1 MRETRRGAMFGLLA
15 AASFGVGAPL
25 AKLLGTRVPPLML
38 AGLLYG
44 GAGLALSLVGAL
56 ESLGRMATGR
66 APRGEAPLGRRDLP
80 ALGAV
85 TVLGGMVGPWLMLF
99 GLARV
104 SATAGALLLN
114 LEGPLTAL
122 CAVALLGEHLGR
134 RGWMATAPVFA
145 GAALLAIGG
154 GAVGRVTPI
163 GAAAL
168 AGACLAWAIDNNLTQ
183 RLALRDPRAVVRTK
197 TLGAGTALL
206 VLARAFGEHLPA
218 ARLLGAA
225 LSLGAVSY
233 GASVLLDAYA
243 LRLLGAAREAAYFAM
258 APFVGALVGAA
269 VFREPVSWAELGAG
283 ALMLGGVSALL
294 RERHAHPH
302 THAPIEHEHAHVH
315 DLHHTHVHTDAA
327 GPPGQAGQIEGAH
340 THLHRHEAITHDH
353 PHTSDAHHR
362 HRH

>member
-1 MRETRRGAMFGLLA
+1 MAAMGDTRRGALFGLLA

-25 AKLLGTRVPPLML
+25 AKLLGTRIPPLML

-44 GAGLALSLVGAL
+44 GAGLALSLVGIL
-56 ESLGRMATGR
+56 ESLGRKASGR
-66 APRGEAPLGRRDLP
+66 EPRREAPLGLGDLP
-80 ALGAV
+80 ALVAV
-85 TVLGGMVGPWLMLF
+85 TVLGGMVGPLLMLF

-134 RGWMATAPVFA
+134 RGWLATAPVFA
-145 GAALLAIGG
+145 GAVLLAIGG
-154 GAVGRVTPI
+154 GAVGRVAPI

-168 AGACLAWAIDNNLTQ
+168 AGACLCWAIDNNLTQ
-183 RLALRDPRAVVRTK
+183 RLALRDPRAVVRAK

-206 VLARAFGEHLPA
+206 ALAWAFGERLPTG
-218 ARLLGAA
+218 RWLGAA

-243 LRLLGAAREAAYFAM
+243 LRWLGAAREAAYFAT

-269 VFREPVSWAELGAG
+269 MFREPVTLSVVGAG
-283 ALMLGGVSALL
+283 ALMIAGVATLV

-302 THAPIEHEHAHVH
+302 THAPIEHTHVHVH
-315 DLHHTHVHTDAA
+315 DLHH
-327 GPPGQAGQIEGAH
+327 AH
-340 THLHRHEAITHDH
+340 THAEGVGVPADVPHSHLHRHEPITHDH

-362 HRH
+362 HRHG